1 MKKFK
6 ILLNSISTIAV
17 IGSLIFVG
25 IQINQSNQVAKATIR
40 QSLNE
45 TDMQIYAIT
54 MDQPSLSKADYK
66 LKKGKELNDYEK
78 YQLIKYREYNFR
90 DYDNSFY
97 QYQIGLFEEE
107 AWEAYRRLIKKTFN
121 NDLLYFKM
129 WNENKESF
137 SSSFQKE
144 ITELLKEIDLENKK

>member
-45 TDMQIYAIT
+45 TDMEIYAIT
-54 MDQPSLSKADYK
+54 MDQPSLAKADYK
-66 LKKGKELNDYEK
+66 LKKEKKLNDYEK

>member
-54 MDQPSLSKADYK
+54 MDQPSLAKADYK

>member
-66 LKKGKELNDYEK
+66 LKKGKKLNDYEK

>member
-54 MDQPSLSKADYK
+54 MDQPSLAKADYN
-66 LKKGKELNDYEK
+66 LKKEKKLNDYEK